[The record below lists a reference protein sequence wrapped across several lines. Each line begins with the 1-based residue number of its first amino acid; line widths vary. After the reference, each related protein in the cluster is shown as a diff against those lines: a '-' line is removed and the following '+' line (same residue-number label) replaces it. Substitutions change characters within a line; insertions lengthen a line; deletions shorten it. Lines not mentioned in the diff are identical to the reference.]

1 MELKGMTNI
10 NSNLAEDQRLID
22 EDLTQ
27 SKTAWQHFEREFGAS
42 NIVPIAQPSEG
53 VESTLPTGV
62 IGKVPSRYN
71 QKGEIVG
78 YHDWQTGR
86 ATPADL
92 QRWQADGRYGFGV
105 ILGRPLPSGGVAV
118 CVDVDTENE
127 EHQAKVHDL
136 ITAKI
141 GGRVAMRVREN
152 SNRRA
157 YVVRVTCEK
166 EISKRVMTLR
176 KADKAAGIKPEAVE
190 FLATGQQ
197 FAAWGRHPSGAELE
211 WLDAPA
217 QSFTAERIYP
227 ELALHSLTEEQ
238 FEELQQ
244 EIADAF
250 AVERA
255 AIEDTRARNGKAAN
269 DDAISDDVALFLD
282 ANGWTL
288 DTGKEGQRHIR
299 SPFESEY
306 TNEQGNNDTSVTY
319 FSAGTRNY
327 EQGHFVSHHASDEAR
342 TDADFLEAIGYIAS
356 QFPDLTEGET
366 PEETAAAAGKGKPF
380 LSGVKAGRALT
391 GDELERLH
399 AMNAE
404 YVHTVAGGKNVIC
417 QISRRTLAGVTVQEL
432 QYIRPPEFSGR
443 FISADPIYG
452 VITDVEGNKKKG
464 RPLNIADAWQAWP
477 SHAQKFGGV
486 DFHPNP
492 KACPRDVY
500 NLFTGFNVQPAA
512 GDVAPY
518 LDLVTRLIC
527 GGNEIHADYV
537 LDLLA
542 HMLQKPEQ
550 KPSVA
555 VVMRGG
561 RGIGK
566 SSFMK
571 PISQILGMHAANL
584 TGAGQAAGRF
594 NAVIVGKLCIF
605 LDELRVTTRDAEDAL
620 KMIISEPQ
628 ISIERKGIDPEPFS
642 NYARVF
648 GASNHMDA
656 IRTGESERRYLLLAS
671 SDAEKDNKAYWDA
684 FYDWLKADGAAHLL
698 SFLQARDISKFDPF
712 NAPRT
717 DALMAAMVEDLT
729 PINRYVLEQLR
740 RNNPFPTSDFDD
752 LSTDAEKD
760 TAAPVISAEIRTEK
774 AAEDLLTWL
783 NEHHPKR
790 SGQAWNIDHA
800 RHGLRPI
807 FNRVFGIKATGRRGT
822 GYGRVYQVED
832 FEELR
837 ERFADHI
844 GVSYEAAFGQHD

>member
-1 MELKGMTNI
+1 MTNI

-22 EDLTQ
+22 EDLTPCNA
-27 SKTAWQHFEREFGAS
+27 AWLHFASEFGPS
-42 NIVPIAQPSEG
+42 NIVPIAQTAEG
-53 VESTLPTGV
+53 VTSTLPVGV
-62 IGKVPSRYN
+62 LGKVPSIYN
-71 QKGEIVG
+71 QKGDIVG
-78 YHDWQTGR
+78 YHDWQTCR
-86 ATPADL
+86 ASPEEL
-92 QRWQADGRYGFGV
+92 KRWQADGRYGFGV
-105 ILGRPLPSGGVAV
+105 ILGQPLPAGGVAV
-118 CVDVDTENE
+118 CIDADTENE
-127 EHQAKVHDL
+127 EHQAKLYDL

-157 YVVRVTCEK
+157 YTLRVMAEK
-166 EISKRVMTLR
+166 AINKRVMTLR
-176 KADKAAGIKPEAVE
+176 KADKAAGIKGEAIE
-190 FLATGQQ
+190 FLANGQQ

-217 QSFTAERIYP
+217 RSFTAEQLFP
-227 ELALHSLTEEQ
+227 ELALHSLSEQQ

-250 AVERA
+250 AVELA
-255 AIEDTRARNGKAAN
+255 AIEETRPRNGKAAN

-282 ANGWTL
+282 AEGWTL
-288 DTGKEGQRHIR
+288 SIGSEGQRNIR

-306 TNEQGNNDTSVTY
+306 TTEQGNRDTSVTY
-319 FSAGTRNY
+319 FSAGTRGY
-327 EQGHFVSHHASDEAR
+327 EQGHFVSHHGSDADR

-356 QFPDLTEGET
+356 QFEDLTEGQT
-366 PEETAAAAGKGKPF
+366 PEEIAAATGKGNPF

-391 GDELERLH
+391 DDERARLH

-417 QISRRTLAGVTVQEL
+417 KISRRTLAGVAVQEL

-443 FISADPIYG
+443 FVSAEPIYG
-452 VITDVEGNKKKG
+452 FTINKDGDKVRG
-464 RPLNIADAWQAWP
+464 RPLNIADAWLCWP
-477 SHAQKFGGV
+477 SHAQKDGGV
-486 DFHPNP
+486 DFYPNP
-492 KACPRDVY
+492 KQCPKDVY
-500 NLFTGFNVQPAA
+500 NLFTGFNVTPAA

-527 GGNEIHADYV
+527 GGNEIHAEYV

-542 HMLQKPEQ
+542 HMFQKPEQ

-571 PISQILGMHAANL
+571 PLSQILGMHAANL

-594 NAVIVGKLCIF
+594 NSVIVGKLCIF

-698 SFLQARDISKFDPF
+698 AFLQARDISSFDPF

-760 TAAPVISAEIRTEK
+760 TAEPVISAEIRTEK
-774 AAEDLLTWL
+774 AAEDLLMWL
-783 NEHHPKR
+783 NANHPKR

-807 FNRVFGIKATGRRGT
+807 FNKVFGIRATGRKGT

-837 ERFADHI
+837 ELFAEHI
-844 GVSYEAAFGQHD
+844 GVSYEAAFGNHD

>member
-1 MELKGMTNI
+1 MTNI

-27 SKTAWQHFEREFGAS
+27 SKTAWLHFAHEFGPA
-42 NIVPIAQPSEG
+42 NIVPIAQTSEG
-53 VESTLPTGV
+53 VESTLPAGV
-62 IGKVPSRYN
+62 IGKVPSHFNRD
-71 QKGEIVG
+71 GVIVG

-92 QRWQADGRYGFGV
+92 KRWQADGRYGFGV
-105 ILGRPLPSGGVAV
+105 ILGQPLPSGGVAV

-127 EHQAKVHDL
+127 EHQAKVYEL

-157 YVVRVTCEK
+157 YVLRVTCEK
-166 EISKRVMTLR
+166 AINKRVMTLR
-176 KADKAAGIKPEAVE
+176 KADKAAGIKGEAIE

-217 QSFTAERIYP
+217 QSFTADRLLP
-227 ELALHSLTEEQ
+227 ELALHSLSEQQ

-250 AVERA
+250 VVQLA

-282 ANGWTL
+282 AEGWTL

-306 TNEQGNNDTSVTY
+306 TTEQGNNDTSVTY
-319 FSAGTRNY
+319 FSAGSRGY

-342 TDADFLEAIGYIAS
+342 TDADFLEAIGYVAS
-356 QFPDLTEGET
+356 QFNDLTEDET
-366 PEETAAAAGKGKPF
+366 PEETAAATGKGKPF
-380 LSGVKAGRALT
+380 LSGVKAGRQLT

-417 QISRRTLAGVTVQEL
+417 KISRRTIGDNIVQEL
-432 QYIRPPEFSGR
+432 QYIRPQEFSGR
-443 FISADPIYG
+443 FVSADPIYG
-452 VITDVEGNKKKG
+452 VITDAEGNKKRG

-486 DFHPNP
+486 DFYPNP
-492 KACPRDVY
+492 KRCPRDMY
-500 NLFTGFNVQPAA
+500 NLFTGFSVEPAA

-527 GGNEIHADYV
+527 GGNKTHADYV
-537 LDLLA
+537 LNYLA
-542 HMLQKPEQ
+542 HMVQKPEQ

-555 VVMRGG
+555 IVMRGG

-571 PISQILGMHAANL
+571 PLSQILGMHAANL

-594 NAVIVGKLCIF
+594 NAVIVGKLLIN
-605 LDELRVTTRDAEDAL
+605 LDELRVTTRDAEDSL
-620 KMIISEPQ
+620 KTIISENH

-642 NYARVF
+642 NYARVI

-656 IRTGESERRYLLLAS
+656 IRTGEKERRYLLLAS
-671 SDAEKDNKAYWDA
+671 SEAEAGNDTYWNA
-684 FYDWLKADGAAHLL
+684 FYKWLENGGAAHLFDYL
-698 SFLQARDISKFDPF
+698 LKRDISSFDPF

-740 RNNPFPTSDFDD
+740 KNAPFMASDFADLTAGAPEDD
-752 LSTDAEKD
+752 AAE
-760 TAAPVISAEIRTEK
+760 PVISAEIRTEK

-783 NEHHPKR
+783 QEHHPKR

-800 RHGLRPI
+800 RHGLRPV

-844 GVSYEAAFGQHD
+844 GVSYAAAFGNHD